1 MITIESTMLVA
12 LGFLLATLI
21 AVLLAPAYRARAMR
35 LTYKHMRRVMPL
47 TESELLLD
55 RDRLRAHYAVRIHEL
70 ETKLEKLRLAA
81 ARQQV
86 EVTGGRHTRAGRARQ
101 LRSELEESAA
111 RRVLRR
117 TLASPRVTAL
127 PKPRLDSGIAMAT
140 ITRYE
145 QECPRARQV
154 CDNAQQGLRSSA

>member
-1 MITIESTMLVA
+1 RGTDRDERDCVVTSSGAGRQIRPGPLCAVRIAFGDASVITIESTMLVA

-86 EVTGGRHTRAGRARQ
+86 EVNR
-101 LRSELEESAA
+101 
-111 RRVLRR
+111 
-117 TLASPRVTAL
+117 
-127 PKPRLDSGIAMAT
+127 
-140 ITRYE
+140 
-145 QECPRARQV
+145 
-154 CDNAQQGLRSSA
+154 